1 MAEAGIIGEERQIR
15 MASLKDFDLAG
26 KVAVVTGGN
35 TGIGKAI
42 ALGFAQAGASVAI
55 VARNEE
61 RNAATLEEL
70 RRIGRP
76 AAALRLDLSRRAELK
91 PALDEIE
98 GRLGPLDILVNN
110 AAFAVLKG
118 LLDHTEE
125 DWDSVLEADLT
136 ACFLLSKYAA
146 QSMIR
151 RGRGG
156 KIINVASIGGFKGT
170 PVYPSYGVSKGGLL
184 QLTRCL
190 AIELAPHN
198 IQVNSLAP
206 GWTTTD
212 MTGWI
217 RTEPLYADLYKEMV
231 TRTPAGRFAEPD
243 EMVGAAVFLASAAA
257 NFVTGADLIVDGGFF
272 IR

>member
-1 MAEAGIIGEERQIR
+1 
-15 MASLKDFDLAG
+15 MASAGDFDLTG
-26 KVAVVTGGN
+26 KVAAVTGGN

-42 ALGFAQAGASVAI
+42 ALGFARAGASVAI
-55 VARNEE
+55 MARNEE
-61 RNAATLEEL
+61 RNASTLDEL
-70 RRIGRP
+70 RAIGHP
-76 AAALRLDLSRRAELK
+76 SAAPRLDLSRRADLK
-91 PALDEIE
+91 PALDDIE
-98 GRLGPLDILVNN
+98 RRLGPIDILVNN
-110 AAFAVLKG
+110 AAFAVLKS

-125 DWDSVLEADLT
+125 DWDSVLETDLT

-217 RTEPLYADLYKEMV
+217 RTDPRYADLYKEMV
-231 TRTPAGRFAEPD
+231 LRTPAGRFAEPD
-243 EMVGAAVFLASAAA
+243 EMAGAAVFLASSAS

>member
-1 MAEAGIIGEERQIR
+1 MVTSAA
-15 MASLKDFDLAG
+15 FDLTG
-26 KVAVVTGGN
+26 KVAVITGGN

-42 ALGFAQAGASVAI
+42 ALALAQAGAAVAI
-55 VARNEE
+55 LARNEQ
-61 RNAATLEEL
+61 RNASTLTEL
-70 RRIGRP
+70 QALGRP
-76 AAALRLDLSRRAELK
+76 VAALTVDVSQRTALK
-91 PALDEIE
+91 PALDEVE
-98 GRLGPLDILVNN
+98 RLLGPVNILVNN

-125 DWDSVLEADLT
+125 DWDSVLATDLT

-151 RGRGG
+151 HGCGG
-156 KIINVASIGGFKGT
+156 KIINVASVAGFKGT
-170 PVYPSYGVSKGGLL
+170 GVFPSYAVSKGGLL

-190 AIELAPHN
+190 AIELAPHR

-206 GWTTTD
+206 GWTTTE

-217 RTEPLYADLYKEMV
+217 RTDPQYEELYKEML
-231 TRTPAGRFAEPD
+231 TRTPAGRFAEP
-243 EMVGAAVFLASAAA
+243 EETAGAAVFLAAPASD
-257 NFVTGADLIVDGGFF
+257 FMTGSDLIVDGGFF

>member
-1 MAEAGIIGEERQIR
+1 MAGPG
-15 MASLKDFDLAG
+15 DFDLAG
-26 KVAVVTGGN
+26 KVAAVTGGN

-42 ALGFAQAGASVAI
+42 ALGFARAGASVAI
-55 VARNEE
+55 MARNQD
-61 RNAATLEEL
+61 RNASTLEEL
-70 RRIGRP
+70 RAIGRP
-76 AAALRLDLSRRAELK
+76 CAALRLDLSRRADIK
-91 PALDEIE
+91 PALEDIE
-98 GRLGPLDILVNN
+98 GRLGPIDILVNN

-125 DWDSVLEADLT
+125 DWDSVLETDLT
-136 ACFLLSKYAA
+136 ACFLLSKYVA
-146 QSMIR
+146 QSMIQ

-156 KIINVASIGGFKGT
+156 KMINVASIGGFKGT

-217 RTEPLYADLYKEMV
+217 RTEPQYADLYKEMV
-231 TRTPAGRFAEPD
+231 LRTPAGRFAEPD
-243 EMVGAAVFLASAAA
+243 EMVGAAVFLASDASG
-257 NFVTGADLIVDGGFF
+257 FMTGQVVTVDGGLTL
-272 IR
+272 